1 METLAE
7 FMDGVCAVMRRDTP
21 NPVAFALL
29 KDEETGRYERAPA
42 VKRLDCAFYNECL
55 DTAIAGK
62 WKGFGCRECTA
73 YALSEPEQQVQDM
86 LGLLA
91 ARMAMGNVIRT
102 GKAGRTRGVKPGAD
116 AKMPKRRRKKTG

>member
-7 FMDGVCAVMRRDTP
+7 FMDNVCDAMRGKVP

-29 KDEETGRYERAPA
+29 KDEETGRYERGPEI
-42 VKRLDCAFYNECL
+42 KQLDCAFYNECL

-62 WKGFGCRECTA
+62 WKAFGCRECSA
-73 YALSEPEQQVQDM
+73 YEMLDPEQATQDV

-91 ARMAMGNVIRT
+91 ARMASWNVAAMGN
-102 GKAGRTRGVKPGAD
+102 AGRTRGVKPGAD
-116 AKMPKRRRKKTG
+116 AKIPRRKRKAG